1 MLFRHIAFLHSFFS
15 YIFSTTSA
23 YKEHPMIKYTADH
36 EWLSID
42 GDTATVGIT
51 HHAQDALGDVV
62 FVDLPEVGK
71 TFAQKDV
78 AGVVESVKAAADVYM
93 PVTGEITEVNEALRA
108 DPALANSDPLG
119 AGWFFKVKLS
129 NVAEVADL
137 LDETAYNAL
146 AQ

>member
-1 MLFRHIAFLHSFFS
+1 LGFGLFIHFNFL
-15 YIFSTTSA
+15 IFSQESF
-23 YKEHPMIKYTADH
+23 MSIKYTPDH
-36 EWLSID
+36 EWLKVD
-42 GDTATVGIT
+42 GNTAVVGIT

-71 TFAQKDV
+71 TFAAKDI

-108 DPALANSDPLG
+108 DPSLANSDPMG

-129 NVAEVADL
+129 NAAELDAL
-137 LDETAYNAL
+137 MDETSYTAFSA
-146 AQ
+146 AH

>member
-1 MLFRHIAFLHSFFS
+1 MN
-15 YIFSTTSA
+15 
-23 YKEHPMIKYTADH
+23 IKYTEEH

-42 GDTATVGIT
+42 GDIATVGIT

-71 TFAQKDV
+71 SFAAKDI

-93 PVTGEITEVNEALRA
+93 PISGEITEVNEALRA

-129 NVAEVADL
+129 NPAELVAL
-137 LDETAYNAL
+137 MDETAYTKFSA
-146 AQ
+146 